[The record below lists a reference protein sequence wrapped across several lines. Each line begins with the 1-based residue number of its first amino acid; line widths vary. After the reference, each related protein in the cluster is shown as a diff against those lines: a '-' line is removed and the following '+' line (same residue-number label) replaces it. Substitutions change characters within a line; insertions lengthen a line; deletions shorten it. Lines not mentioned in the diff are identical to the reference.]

1 MSGYVLQQRTLN
13 KLRVAVIQQMQPR
26 PSPKIFLPDRFKDSD
41 SVGES
46 SITFIEAESGDQSS
60 IVTEESGSSQDD
72 TVYIEVRPTM
82 PDNESE
88 GALPLDL
95 SQRPPQK
102 VLSSDISADEAAQ
115 AVLDADIEIEKPLSR
130 AERRRKI
137 KQEIQEL
144 AQSGEPVYYQRRLW

>member
-13 KLRVAVIQQMQPR
+13 KLRSAVIQQMQPR
-26 PSPKIFLPDRFKDSD
+26 PSPKIFLPDRFKDAASI
-41 SVGES
+41 GES
-46 SITFIEAESGDQSS
+46 STTFIDTESGDQSN
-60 IVTEESGSSQDD
+60 IVAEHGGSSQDD

-82 PDNESE
+82 PDE
-88 GALPLDL
+88 GKEALPQDL

-102 VLSSDISADEAAQ
+102 VLSSDIPTDEESQ
-115 AVLDADIEIEKPLSR
+115 VVIDADIEIEKPLSR